1 MSISGTKAGIVL
13 SVEFNT
19 KILNIGCFNVRGLRH
34 EIITPKIKSI
44 GTPRTRR
51 IMDNLKMV
59 QLLVIKFGKF
69 RFHIVSNQFVW
80 KQYSKMITKCQYL
93 IPKREHL
100 ILPFQSLSTYMWART
115 QNIQDYQD
123 QN

>member
-34 EIITPKIKSI
+34 EIIAPKIKSI
-44 GTPRTRR
+44 GAPRTRR

-80 KQYSKMITKCQYL
+80 FHYTDL
-93 IPKREHL
+93 PPNVKR
-100 ILPFQSLSTYMWART
+100 
-115 QNIQDYQD
+115 
-123 QN
+123 